1 MYHLST
7 YRSIRAVIALLP
19 ATLLLFS
26 CSSRKP
32 VDFSSEVKPILNKH
46 CISCHG
52 GVKQSGGFSVLFR
65 EEALGKTESGHPA
78 IIPGDAA
85 RSEFIRRLH
94 SKDPKERMPYK
105 SAPLS
110 KEEIAIL
117 TRWVDQGAQW
127 GEHWAY
133 VPPEPPAPTPAMK
146 TAGSGKNT
154 AAGGID
160 YFIEKKLE
168 EEGLDASPEADK
180 VTLLRRAC
188 LDITGLPPTEEMLQ
202 SFLADG
208 SGNAYEKVVDSLLAS
223 PHYGERWAAMW
234 LDLARYADT
243 KGYERDNTRP
253 EFWRYRDWVI
263 NAFNKDM
270 PYDRFSIEQLA
281 GDLLPSPTD
290 DQLIATAFH
299 RNTMSND
306 EGGTQDEEFRTAAI
320 IDRVN
325 TTMEVWQGTTIACVQ
340 CHSHPYDPFRFE
352 DYYKLMAFLNN
363 TRDEDT
369 HGEHP
374 KLRLY
379 DSVSRKQVEDVAVWA
394 RQHGNAAA
402 EKDTRDFLRTLEP
415 KIHAHD
421 CDDYINGELA
431 DTKFTSIRH
440 GGSCRLKNVPLNG
453 RTRLLMY
460 YWTNK
465 AGGTMEI
472 RLDSLHGK
480 TIARQ
485 AVPEGRQVLAVPI
498 PAIEGSHH
506 LYFVFRNSALQ
517 PLQAVATIE
526 WFALRHDLPGKQE
539 PGYQPVEKAFMEL
552 VNASPESMP
561 VMVENPQEM
570 FRQTYTFERGNWL
583 VKGEAVSPDV
593 PASLNPFPANA
604 PRNRLGLA
612 QWLVDEQ
619 NPLTAR
625 VMVNR
630 MWEQLF
636 GTGLVE
642 TLEDFGT
649 QGFLPSHPGLLDY
662 LAYRFMH
669 DHQWSMKGILREMVL
684 SAAYRRDSRSS
695 PELQEKDPANRY
707 LARGPRFRLT
717 AEQVRDQ
724 ALAVSG
730 LLSRKMHGP
739 SVMPYQPDGIWE
751 SVWSGEY
758 WKTSEGGD
766 QYRRALYTFLKRTS
780 PYPSTITFDGSSRE
794 VCLQRR
800 IRTNTPLQALVT
812 LNDPVYVE
820 AARHLAMNMHKTGG
834 TDKTA
839 CIRAG
844 YKAAMYRAVTPAKL
858 EALEKLYGQALEK
871 FRKDPQAAA
880 TFLQQQQQTGTE
892 HLAALTVVA
901 NAIMNLDEFLS
912 KS

>member
-1 MYHLST
+1 MDYSL
-7 YRSIRAVIALLP
+7 
-19 ATLLLFS
+19 
-26 CSSRKP
+26 
-32 VDFSSEVKPILNKH
+32 EVKPILNKH
-46 CISCHG
+46 CITCHG

-65 EEALGKTESGHPA
+65 DEALGNTKSGHPA
-78 IIPGDAA
+78 IIPGDPE

-117 TRWVDQGAQW
+117 TRWVEEGAEW

-133 VPPEPPAPTPAMK
+133 VSPKPPVLPAK
-146 TAGSGKNT
+146 LQTAGTGSKENSS
-154 AAGGID
+154 GID
-160 YFIEKKLE
+160 YYIGQKLE
-168 EEGLDASPEADK
+168 EENLEAAPEADK
-180 VTLLRRAC
+180 ITLLRRAS
-188 LDITGLPPTEEMLQ
+188 LDITGLPPTDKMLQ
-202 SFLADG
+202 SFLADK
-208 SGNAYEKVVDSLLAS
+208 SDNAYEKVVDSLLAS

-243 KGYERDNTRP
+243 KGYERDVTRP
-253 EFWRYRDWVI
+253 GFWRYRDWVI
-263 NAFNKDM
+263 DAFNNDM
-270 PYDRFSIEQLA
+270 PYSTFTIEQLA
-281 GDLLPSPTD
+281 GDLLPAPTD
-290 DQLIATAFH
+290 AQLIATAFH

-340 CHSHPYDPFRFE
+340 CHAHPYDPFHFE

-369 HGEHP
+369 QGEHP

-379 DSVSRKQVEDVAVWA
+379 DSVSRKQVDTVAMWI
-394 RQHGNAAA
+394 RNHGNTTA
-402 EKDTRDFLRTLEP
+402 EKETRDFLRTLEP

-421 CDDYINGELA
+421 CDEYINGELA

-440 GGSCRLKNVPLNG
+440 GGSCRLKKVPLNR
-453 RTRLLMY
+453 RTVLLMH
-460 YWTNK
+460 YWTGQE
-465 AGGTMEI
+465 GGSLEI
-472 RLDSLHGK
+472 KLDSLKGK
-480 TIARQ
+480 TIVQ
-485 AVPEGRQVLAVPI
+485 QTVPKGRRTMAIPI
-498 PAIEGSHH
+498 PAIEGSRN
-506 LYFVFRNSALQ
+506 LYFIFRNSNLQ

-526 WFALRHDLPGKQE
+526 WFALRDDLPGKGE
-539 PGYQPVEKAFMEL
+539 PGYQPIEKTFMQL
-552 VNASPESMP
+552 VNASPESVP

-570 FRQTYTFERGNWL
+570 FRQTYTFERGNWM
-583 VKGEAVSPDV
+583 VKGEAVQPDV

-612 QWLVDEQ
+612 RWLVDEK

-630 MWEQLF
+630 LWEQLF
-636 GTGLVE
+636 GIGLVE

-649 QGFLPSHPGLLDY
+649 QGFLPSYPELLDY

-669 DHQWSMKGILREMVL
+669 DHQWSTKALIKEMVM

-730 LLSRKMHGP
+730 LLSTKMHGP
-739 SVMPYQPDGIWE
+739 SVMPFQPDNIWQ

-758 WKTSEGGD
+758 WKTSENGD
-766 QYRRALYTFLKRTS
+766 QYRRAVYTFLKRTS
-780 PYPSTITFDGSSRE
+780 PYPSAITFDGSSRE

-820 AARHLAMNMHKTGG
+820 AARHLAINMQKIGG
-834 TDKTA
+834 ADQQA

-844 YKAAMYRAVTPAKL
+844 YKAAMYKDIVPGKLNVLAKL
-858 EALEKLYGQALEK
+858 YTQSLEK
-871 FRKDPQAAA
+871 FRKDPEATAA
-880 TFLQQQQQTGTE
+880 FLQQEQQPGMEQ
-892 HLAALTVVA
+892 LAALTVVA